1 MHNRVGVNVQYFF
14 ISLSRYLSPAKL
26 FTLLLRRATFSPIH
40 ETVRILRNVY
50 RTRWS
55 SGYDMNSS
63 RGLGTRESLHK
74 TRCHDERFLNFRVT
88 VFDDKLERGY
98 HHDLIYLSS
107 RTFFCIQWLG
117 WYFVFRVLPFG
128 WKASAWLYHII
139 IWRAWCMVTNTIRFR
154 GIPVLQYIDNRYAGS
169 WCELPQ
175 RWRCRRPNK
184 TNDHAAYALPVISWL
199 RRAIKLA

>member
-1 MHNRVGVNVQYFF
+1 
-14 ISLSRYLSPAKL
+14 
-26 FTLLLRRATFSPIH
+26 
-40 ETVRILRNVY
+40 
-50 RTRWS
+50 
-55 SGYDMNSS
+55 MNSS

-128 WKASAWLYHII
+128 WKASA
-139 IWRAWCMVTNTIRFR
+139 
-154 GIPVLQYIDNRYAGS
+154 
-169 WCELPQ
+169 
-175 RWRCRRPNK
+175 
-184 TNDHAAYALPVISWL
+184 
-199 RRAIKLA
+199 